1 VDFLVQI
8 TTTLPPDM
16 PPSERERLIASE
28 RRRWLELVEA
38 GVIRAIWRLPGALRS
53 VGNWE
58 ADDATHLHE
67 LIMSLPANLWFSA
80 EVTAL
85 AEHPLGRPDVSMGPV
100 LPRASDSAKRGR

>member
-16 PPSERERLIASE
+16 PPAERDRLTASE
-28 RRRWLELVEA
+28 RRRGLELVDM
-38 GVIRAIWRLPGALRS
+38 GVIRGIWRVPGALRN
-53 VGNWE
+53 VAIWQ

-67 LIMSLPANLWFSA
+67 LIMSLPASPWFSA

-85 AEHPLGRPDVSMGPV
+85 AEHPLGRPDVSMGSKSAA
-100 LPRASDSAKRGR
+100 ASDSAKHGR